1 MLGEVIDMT
10 TLTPKENSLLKDLR
24 SQEELC
30 VEKYTKHAQAACDPQ
45 LKDLFNTF
53 TRQEQTH
60 IQTLDAISAGSV
72 PAVNGQ
78 QGQTAQPTFS
88 ASSCPA
94 EAKKNDEYL
103 CADALASEKH
113 VSSAYDTCIFE
124 FTDPGV
130 RAALNH
136 IQKEEQQHGE
146 QIWRYMSANN
156 WYC

>member
-1 MLGEVIDMT
+1 ML
-10 TLTPKENSLLKDLR
+10 TLTPKETSLLKDLR

-30 VEKYTKHAQAACDPQ
+30 IAKYDKHAQSACDPQ
-45 LKDLFNTF
+45 LKDLF
-53 TRQEQTH
+53 TRFSQQEQTH
-60 IQTLDAISAGSV
+60 LQTLETISSGTV
-72 PAVNGQ
+72 PAMNAGAKQ
-78 QGQTAQPTFS
+78 PEPTFT
-88 ASSCPA
+88 ASTCPA
-94 EAKKNDEYL
+94 DAKKNDEYL

-136 IQKEEQQHGE
+136 IQKEEQEHGE
-146 QIWRYMSANN
+146 QVWRYMSANN